1 MAGAGRARAVA
12 GVSRTNHP
20 AAGIALIVAAATC
33 FASMDTTLRYLGA
46 FIGIALMLWL
56 RYAMHTL
63 AMTAWIALSRDKTF
77 RTANPRFQVLRGALL
92 MFASAMAFNALRH
105 MPVAEFTAI
114 VMLTPLLVTLLAR
127 VWLKERVS
135 ALRWTLVAGGFAG
148 ALIVIRPGSGLFGW
162 AVLLPLAA
170 ALSSAGF
177 QILTSKLA
185 PHENPYTT
193 NFYTGLTG
201 VALATP
207 LLIASSADI
216 SDTLTTAPPLHLGL
230 LLTIGVLGTAGHL
243 LLIMALGKAPA
254 ATLMPF
260 LYVQIGVA
268 ALAGW
273 LALDAV
279 PDAWGWAGMA
289 VITICGA
296 ASAWLNVRDAAAQQR
311 PVSAVAIGAVAD

>member
-1 MAGAGRARAVA
+1 MSRSAPSARNAG
-12 GVSRTNHP
+12 
-20 AAGIALIVAAATC
+20 AGIALIVAAAAC
-33 FASMDTTLRYLGA
+33 FASLDTTVRYLGA

-63 AMTAWIALSRDKTF
+63 TMAAWIAFSRDKTF
-77 RTANPRFQVLRGALL
+77 RTANPRFQILRGSLL
-92 MFASAMAFNALRH
+92 LFASAMAFNALRH

-114 VMLTPLLVTLLAR
+114 VMLTPLLATLLAR

-135 ALRWTLVAGGFAG
+135 TLRWALVAGGFAG

-170 ALSSAGF
+170 ALSNAAF
-177 QILTSKLA
+177 QIVTSRLA

-201 VALATP
+201 MALAAP
-207 LLIASSADI
+207 LVLLGSQQVAGVLAA
-216 SDTLTTAPPLHLGL
+216 APALHLGL
-230 LLTIGVLGTAGHL
+230 LLAVGALGTGGHL
-243 LLIMALGKAPA
+243 LLIMALGKAPT

-260 LYVQIGVA
+260 LYAQIGFA

-273 LALDAV
+273 LALGAV
-279 PDAWGWAGMA
+279 PDAWAWTGMA
-289 VITICGA
+289 VITGCGA
-296 ASAWLNVRDAAAQQR
+296 ASAWLNVRDAAVRQQ
-311 PVSAVAIGAVAD
+311 PVSAVAADTVGD

>member
-1 MAGAGRARAVA
+1 VA
-12 GVSRTNHP
+12 GVSSTSHP
-20 AAGIALIVAAATC
+20 AAGIALIVAAAAC

-63 AMTAWIALSRDKTF
+63 VMTTWIVLSRDKTF

-92 MFASAMAFNALRH
+92 LFSSAMAFNALRH

-114 VMLTPLLVTLLAR
+114 VMTTPLLVTLLAR

-135 ALRWTLVAGGFAG
+135 VLRWALVAGGFAG

-162 AVLLPLAA
+162 AVLLPVAA
-170 ALSSAGF
+170 ALSNAFF

-193 NFYTGLTG
+193 NFYTGMTG

-216 SDTLTTAPPLHLGL
+216 SDALTSAPPLHLGL
-230 LLTIGVLGTAGHL
+230 LLAIGVLGTSGHL
-243 LLIMALGKAPA
+243 LLIMALGKAPT
-254 ATLMPF
+254 ATLTPF
-260 LYVQIGVA
+260 LYTQIGVA

-273 LALDAV
+273 LALGAV
-279 PDAWGWAGMA
+279 PDAWGWTGMA
-289 VITICGA
+289 VIAICGA
-296 ASAWLNVRDAAAQQR
+296 ASAWLNVRDAAARQR
-311 PVSAVAIGAVAD
+311 PVSAVAADTVAD